1 MTRVL
6 VDDQI
11 FSTQRRGGVSR
22 YHAEL
27 IGQFRA
33 DPALGVQVE
42 TPFRYVLNEHLLD
55 LDPQRYAL
63 PPLPARVRRARLVSA
78 WNARRHR
85 RAYQGA
91 MVHHTYYFPGR
102 LGTDVRTRVSTVYD
116 LVPELFGDQI
126 GPTGRRLH
134 AGKGAYLQA
143 ADLLL
148 CISQTT
154 ADDLRRVYGRLDK
167 PVVVTPLGVGAQFG
181 AAVAGPVAR
190 PYALLVGERGGY
202 KNGELALRALAELP
216 DLDLVLAGGQP
227 LSAHEQALLEALGS
241 RDRVRQVR
249 IRDRDLPALYASAVC
264 LVFPS
269 RYEGFG
275 LPVLEA
281 MAAGCP
287 VVAADSPC
295 LVEVGG
301 EAASYIGADDTDA
314 LVHAVQRLAG
324 DAGAR
329 AAQSTH
335 GRLRARDFTWRRTA
349 ELTAAAY
356 AQVR

>member
-27 IGQFRA
+27 VGQLRA
-33 DPALGVQVE
+33 DPALGIEVE
-42 TPFRYVLNEHLLD
+42 TPFRYVLNEHLLE
-55 LDPQRYAL
+55 LDPERYAL
-63 PPLPARVRRARLVSA
+63 PPLPARARRAPLVSA

-85 RAYQGA
+85 KAYDGA
-91 MVHHTYYFPGR
+91 MVHHTYYFPAG
-102 LGTDVRTRVSTVYD
+102 LELEVATRVSTVYD
-116 LVPELFGDQI
+116 MVPELFPDLI
-126 GPTGRRLH
+126 GEAGRRLN
-134 AGKGAYLQA
+134 AAKRAYVEA
-143 ADLLL
+143 ADLVL
-148 CISQTT
+148 CISRTT
-154 ADDLRRVYGRLDK
+154 ATDLVQAYGPLDK
-167 PVVVTPLGVGAQFG
+167 PVVVTPLGVGTRFAD
-181 AAVAGPVAR
+181 AVAAPVAR

-202 KNGELALRALAELP
+202 KNGELALRALAQLP

-227 LSAHEQALLEALGS
+227 LSPTELALVEELGTT
-241 RDRVRQVR
+241 DRVRHVR
-249 IRDRDLPALYASAVC
+249 VPDRDLPGLYASAVC

-275 LPVLEA
+275 LPLVEA

-287 VVAADSPC
+287 VFAADTPC

-301 EAASYIGADDTDA
+301 EAVAYVDADDATA
-314 LVHAVQRLAG
+314 LAGQVDRLARDG
-324 DAGAR
+324 VERGRRVAD
-329 AAQSTH
+329 

-356 AQVR
+356 REVG